1 MSDLSQKRAI
11 IIGAGP
17 AGLTAALELLKKK
30 IAHPIVLELSGEF
43 GGISRT
49 VQYHGNRMDLGGHR
63 FFSKSGRVMEWW
75 LDILPLQGAP
85 SRDDL
90 ILGRELPH
98 AQEKNAPD
106 PEQTD
111 RVMLIRNRLSRI
123 FFLRRFFDY
132 PVSLNW
138 TTIKGLGL
146 WRITRVGLSY
156 VKARLFPIKPE
167 RSLEDFFINRFGR
180 ELYSIFFKDY
190 TEKVWGVPCHEIKP
204 EWGSQRIKGLS
215 VIRAILHALN
225 KSLFKNKSLDQKQVE
240 TSLIE
245 RFYYPKYGPGQMWER
260 VAELIKEKG
269 GEFRLFHLV
278 TGIETDQNRLQ
289 SVTVKNLKTGQS
301 EILTGDYFFS
311 SMPVVDLVAGLSC
324 SVPEKI
330 WKIAQGLR
338 WRNFITVGLLLK
350 KLKIKNNT
358 KIKTI
363 HDLIP
368 DVWIYIQE
376 RDVKLGRLQVFN
388 NWSPYLVKDPDTVWL
403 GLEYFCDDSDDLW
416 NRDDRQMA
424 QLAVEELAKIDMIET
439 ADVLDQ
445 VVIRQAK
452 TYPAYFGTYDQF
464 PELRQYLDQ
473 FENLFLIG
481 RNGMHR
487 YNNMDHSMLTAMT
500 AVDAIAHGIRDKESI
515 WAVNAEEDYH
525 EEKK

>member
-1 MSDLSQKRAI
+1 
-11 IIGAGP
+11 
-17 AGLTAALELLKKK
+17 
-30 IAHPIVLELSGEF
+30 
-43 GGISRT
+43 
-49 VQYHGNRMDLGGHR
+49 
-63 FFSKSGRVMEWW
+63 
-75 LDILPLQGAP
+75 
-85 SRDDL
+85 
-90 ILGRELPH
+90 
-98 AQEKNAPD
+98 
-106 PEQTD
+106 
-111 RVMLIRNRLSRI
+111 
-123 FFLRRFFDY
+123 
-132 PVSLNW
+132 
-138 TTIKGLGL
+138 
-146 WRITRVGLSY
+146 
-156 VKARLFPIKPE
+156 
-167 RSLEDFFINRFGR
+167 
-180 ELYSIFFKDY
+180 
-190 TEKVWGVPCHEIKP
+190 
-204 EWGSQRIKGLS
+204 
-215 VIRAILHALN
+215 
-225 KSLFKNKSLDQKQVE
+225 
-240 TSLIE
+240 
-245 RFYYPKYGPGQMWER
+245 
-260 VAELIKEKG
+260 
-269 GEFRLFHLV
+269 
-278 TGIETDQNRLQ
+278 
-289 SVTVKNLKTGQS
+289 
-301 EILTGDYFFS
+301 
-311 SMPVVDLVAGLSC
+311 MPVVDLVAGLSC

-363 HDLIP
+363 NDLIP

-424 QLAVEELAKIDMIET
+424 QLAVEELAKIDMIDT